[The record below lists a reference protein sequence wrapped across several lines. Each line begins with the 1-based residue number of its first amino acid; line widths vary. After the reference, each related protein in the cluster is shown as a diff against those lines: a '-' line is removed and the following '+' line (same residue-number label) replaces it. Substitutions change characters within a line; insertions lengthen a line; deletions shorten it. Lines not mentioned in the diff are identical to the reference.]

1 MSYIWNRQSIGAQL
15 KLDTSLSL
23 SGFFPLLPLA
33 TEKTAIVSYLTPLPF
48 LAWRTPWTCSVLYSF
63 CQGLAGQSFRLSC
76 HALTV
81 FWLLSF
87 RLWPLTS
94 LASLALLIAAKKLTD
109 IFCYCLLA
117 CPCCLVLLQIASFDS
132 VLFSIFC
139 FCSLLT
145 RCLCLLFC
153 GQKCGTLCG
162 AQLFDFDCFVLIEMF
177 LQLLP
182 ASLPLPPPLLL
193 LLLLR
198 ALPRAEAE
206 QRRAEHNC

>member
-1 MSYIWNRQSIGAQL
+1 MKQTIYRALL
-15 KLDTSLSL
+15 KLDTSLSP

-33 TEKTAIVSYLTPLPF
+33 KGKNCNCQLLDATSLFSLAHSLNMLCTLLFLPRACWPIISTF
-48 LAWRTPWTCSVLYSF
+48 
-63 CQGLAGQSFRLSC
+63 LSC
-76 HALTV
+76 FDCFLVAE
-81 FWLLSF
+81 LS
-87 RLWPLTS
+87 PLAAHFS
-94 LASLALLIAAKKLTD
+94 RSSLALLIAAKKLTD

-139 FCSLLT
+139 FCSLLS

-182 ASLPLPPPLLL
+182 ASLPLLPLLLL

-206 QRRAEHNC
+206 QRRVEHNC

>member
-1 MSYIWNRQSIGAQL
+1 MKQTIYRAQL

-33 TEKTAIVSYLTPLPF
+33 KGKNCNCQLLDATSLFSLAHSLNMLCTLLFLPRACWPIISTFLSCFDCFLVAELSPLAAHCSHSSRSSHCSQEVNRYILLLPAC
-48 LAWRTPWTCSVLYSF
+48 LSVLSSPAADCQLRF
-63 CQGLAGQSFRLSC
+63 CF
-76 HALTV
+76 V
-81 FWLLSF
+81 FYFLLS
-87 RLWPLTS
+87 
-94 LASLALLIAAKKLTD
+94 
-109 IFCYCLLA
+109 
-117 CPCCLVLLQIASFDS
+117 
-132 VLFSIFC
+132 
-139 FCSLLT
+139 

-182 ASLPLPPPLLL
+182 ASLPLLPLLL
-193 LLLLR
+193 LLMLR

-206 QRRAEHNC
+206 QRRVEHNC